1 MKRRRWTECLIE
13 WLIDALISFGILL
26 AATLISL
33 ALSKIHDD
41 NNTFSMSLYILA
53 VALIARFTHGYIHGI
68 VASLVSVV
76 CVNTIFTHPFW
87 EFNMSI
93 TGYPLTFLSML
104 LVSLIISALTSQ
116 IKRQEQLRYEME
128 AEKMRANLL
137 RSVSHDLRT
146 PLASILGASSVLM
159 DADASA
165 NVNRDEMLRQINRE
179 AKWLIRVMENL
190 LSVTRFSGGSVSLKK
205 DTEVVEEIVGSS
217 IVKFRR
223 NNPTISIS
231 VTKPEEILLAPMDA
245 TLIEQVLLNL
255 FENVVAHGENASHI
269 EVTIARAGN
278 HAVLSVEDDGVGFP
292 DSLLKSV
299 FDGRAMLLRSQP
311 DGRRNM
317 GIGLSVCRSIIRAHG
332 GDITAS
338 NRARGGGCVKFWLP
352 CKEEENHAY

>member
-1 MKRRRWTECLIE
+1 MKCRRWTECLIE
-13 WLIDALISFGILL
+13 LLIDALISFGILL

-104 LVSLIISALTSQ
+104 LVSLIISTLTSQ

-223 NNPTISIS
+223 NNPTISVS

-311 DGRRNM
+311 DGRPE
-317 GIGLSVCRSIIRAHG
+317 HG
-332 GDITAS
+332 HRPERMPLDHPRPWRRYYRFQSRPWRRLREVLAP
-338 NRARGGGCVKFWLP
+338 L
-352 CKEEENHAY
+352 